1 MIVLVLLAVLAGG
14 FTTAWVSTMVGI
26 PPADAI
32 QLALMA
38 GGGALAAGAV
48 GAASLHALRRRSIA
62 AQSVVV
68 AFAALG
74 AVSVG
79 ALLAARGMFIST
91 HDLAALVVVLF
102 AAATVGLVIAF
113 LLGRRVGAAS
123 RSLSVAAR
131 GVAKGEPRRFAAES
145 EPLEL
150 ASLARELDQMR
161 VKLEET
167 RARERAMD
175 ASRRELVAWVSHDL
189 RTPLAGIRAIAEAL
203 EDGVV
208 TDPETI
214 ERYYR
219 TLRQETDRLAHLV
232 DDLFELS
239 RINAGALSLN
249 FTPVPLA
256 ELVSDAL
263 AGAAALAEN
272 KGVKLEG
279 AVAGSPVVEA
289 SVSEFSRVL
298 HNLLEN
304 AVRYTPSEGSVSLQ
318 AGLAGGHAV
327 VTVTDECGGIPETDL
342 NRVFDLAFRGKAA
355 RTPGSDGG
363 AGLGLAIARGI
374 VEAHHGGI
382 EVQNLA
388 PGCRFT
394 VRLPLTQPATA

>member
-1 MIVLVLLAVLAGG
+1 MIVLVLLGILAGA
-14 FTTAWVSTMVGI
+14 FTTAWVSTLVGI
-26 PPADAI
+26 PFADTI
-32 QLALMA
+32 QLSVMA

-48 GAASLHALRRRSIA
+48 GALSLHALRRRSIA

-74 AVSVG
+74 AVSAG

-102 AAATVGLVIAF
+102 AAATVGLAIAF
-113 LLGRRVGAAS
+113 LLGRRVGEAS
-123 RSLSVAAR
+123 RNLSVAAR
-131 GVAKGEPRRFAAES
+131 GVAEGEPSRFAGES
-145 EPLEL
+145 EPREL

-175 ASRRELVAWVSHDL
+175 SSRRELVAWVSHDL
-189 RTPLAGIRAIAEAL
+189 RTPLAGIRAMAEAL

-208 TDPETI
+208 ADRDTVR
-214 ERYYR
+214 RYYR
-219 TLRQETDRLAHLV
+219 NLRQETDRLAHLV

-249 FTPVPLA
+249 FTPVSLA
-256 ELVSDAL
+256 DLVSDAL
-263 AGAAALAEN
+263 AGASALAEI

-279 AVAGSPVVEA
+279 EVSGSPVVEA

-304 AVRYTPSEGSVSLQ
+304 AIRHTPSKGSVSLQ
-318 AGLAGGHAV
+318 AGLADGHAV
-327 VTVTDECGGIPETDL
+327 VTVSDECGGIPETDL
-342 NRVFDLAFRGKAA
+342 DRVFDLAFRGKAA
-355 RTPGSDGG
+355 RTPDSNGG

-374 VEAHHGGI
+374 VEAHNGGI

-394 VRLPLTQPATA
+394 VRLPLTQPA

>member
-1 MIVLVLLAVLAGG
+1 MIVLVLLAILAGA
-14 FTTAWVSTMVGI
+14 FTTAWVSTLVGI
-26 PPADAI
+26 PFADAI
-32 QLALMA
+32 QLSILA

-48 GAASLHALRRRSIA
+48 GAVTLHALRRRSIA

-113 LLGRRVGAAS
+113 LLGRRVGEAS
-123 RSLSVAAR
+123 RNLSVAAR
-131 GVAKGEPRRFAAES
+131 GVAEGEPRRFSAES
-145 EPLEL
+145 DPLEL

-161 VKLEET
+161 VKLEQT

-175 ASRRELVAWVSHDL
+175 SSRRELVAWVSHDL
-189 RTPLAGIRAIAEAL
+189 RTPLAGIRAMAEAL

-208 TDPETI
+208 TERDTVS
-214 ERYYR
+214 RYYR

-239 RINAGALSLN
+239 RINAGALSLK
-249 FTPVPLA
+249 FTPVSLA
-256 ELVSDAL
+256 DLVSDAL
-263 AGAAALAEN
+263 AGASALAEI

-279 AVAGSPVVEA
+279 EVSGSPVVEA

-304 AVRYTPSEGSVSLQ
+304 AIRHTPSQGSVSLQ
-318 AGLAGGHAV
+318 AGLADGHAV
-327 VTVTDECGGIPETDL
+327 VTVSDECGGIPESDL
-342 NRVFDLAFRGKAA
+342 SRVFDLAFRGKSA
-355 RTPGSDGG
+355 RTPDSNGG

-374 VEAHHGGI
+374 VEAHNGGI

-394 VRLPLTQPATA
+394 VRLPLTQPA

>member
-1 MIVLVLLAVLAGG
+1 VIVLVLIAIVAGG
-14 FTTAWVSTMVGI
+14 FTTAWVSTLVGI
-26 PPADAI
+26 PPADAV
-32 QLALMA
+32 QLSLMA

-48 GAASLHALRRRSIA
+48 GAGALHALRRRSIA

-79 ALLAARGMFIST
+79 ALLAARGMFISA

-102 AAATVGLVIAF
+102 AAMTVGLVIAF
-113 LLGRRVGAAS
+113 LLGRRVGIAS
-123 RSLSVAAR
+123 RKLSVAAR
-131 GVAKGEPRRFAAES
+131 SVAEGRPRSFAGES

-150 ASLARELDQMR
+150 ASLARELEQMR

-167 RARERAMD
+167 HARERAMD

-189 RTPLAGIRAIAEAL
+189 RTPLAGIRAMAEAL

-208 TDPETI
+208 ADPATVR
-214 ERYYR
+214 RYYR
-219 TLRQETDRLAHLV
+219 TLRQETDRLAQLV

-239 RINAGALSLN
+239 RINAGALELK
-249 FTPVPLA
+249 FMPVPLA
-256 ELVSDAL
+256 DLVSDAL
-263 AGAAALAEN
+263 AGASALAEI
-272 KGVKLEG
+272 KGVRLEG

-304 AVRYTPSEGSVSLQ
+304 AIRHTPAQGSVILK
-318 AGLAGGHAV
+318 AGLADGHAV
-327 VTVTDECGGIPETDL
+327 VSVSDECGGIPEGDL
-342 NRVFDLAFRGKAA
+342 SRVFDLAFRGKSA
-355 RTPGSDGG
+355 RTPDSDGG

-382 EVQNLA
+382 EVRNEA

-394 VRLPLTQPATA
+394 VRLPLTQPA

>member
-1 MIVLVLLAVLAGG
+1 VIPLVLLAILAGG
-14 FTTAWVSTMVGI
+14 FTTAWVAELVGI
-26 PPADAI
+26 PRADSI
-32 QLALMA
+32 QLTLMA
-38 GGGALAAGAV
+38 GGGALAAGGV
-48 GAASLHALRRRSIA
+48 GAAALHALRRRSIA

-74 AVSVG
+74 AVSAG
-79 ALLAARGMFIST
+79 ALLAARGMFISA

-113 LLGRRVGAAS
+113 LLGRRVGQAS
-123 RSLSVAAR
+123 ENLSVAAR
-131 GVAKGEPRRFAAES
+131 GLGEGEARSFAAES
-145 EPLEL
+145 DPLEL

-161 VKLEET
+161 VKLEQT

-189 RTPLAGIRAIAEAL
+189 RTPLAGIRAMAEAL

-208 TDPETI
+208 TDEETVR
-214 ERYYR
+214 RYYGN
-219 TLRQETDRLAHLV
+219 LRQETDRLARLV

-249 FTPVPLA
+249 FTPVSLA
-256 ELVSDAL
+256 DLVSDAL
-263 AGAAALAEN
+263 AGASALAEI
-272 KGVKLEG
+272 KGVNLEG
-279 AVAGSPVVEA
+279 AVAGSAVVEA
-289 SVSEFSRVL
+289 SVSELSRAL

-304 AVRYTPSEGSVSLQ
+304 AIRYTPSEGSVSLE
-318 AGLAGGHAV
+318 AGLADGHAV
-327 VTVTDECGGIPETDL
+327 VTVSDECGGIPEGDL
-342 NRVFDLAFRGKAA
+342 SRVFDLAFRGKAA
-355 RTPGSDGG
+355 RTPDSNGG

-374 VEAHHGGI
+374 VEAHNGGI

-394 VRLPLTQPATA
+394 IRLPITQPADA

>member
-1 MIVLVLLAVLAGG
+1 MIVLVLLGILAGA
-14 FTTAWVSTMVGI
+14 FTTAWVSTLVGI
-26 PPADAI
+26 PFADTI
-32 QLALMA
+32 QLSVMA

-48 GAASLHALRRRSIA
+48 GALSLHALRRRSIA

-74 AVSVG
+74 AVSAG

-102 AAATVGLVIAF
+102 AAATVGLAIAF
-113 LLGRRVGAAS
+113 LLGRRVGEAS
-123 RSLSVAAR
+123 RNLSVAAR
-131 GVAKGEPRRFAAES
+131 GVAEGEPSRFAGES
-145 EPLEL
+145 EPREL

-175 ASRRELVAWVSHDL
+175 SSRRELVAWVSHDL
-189 RTPLAGIRAIAEAL
+189 RTPLAGIRAMAEAL

-208 TDPETI
+208 ADRDTVR
-214 ERYYR
+214 RYYR
-219 TLRQETDRLAHLV
+219 NLRQETDRLAHLV

-249 FTPVPLA
+249 FTPVSLA
-256 ELVSDAL
+256 DLVSDAL
-263 AGAAALAEN
+263 AGASALAEI

-279 AVAGSPVVEA
+279 EVSESLVVEA

-304 AVRYTPSEGSVSLQ
+304 AIRHTPSKGSVSLQ
-318 AGLAGGHAV
+318 AGLADGHAV
-327 VTVTDECGGIPETDL
+327 VTVSDECGGIPETDL
-342 NRVFDLAFRGKAA
+342 DRVFDLAFRGKAA
-355 RTPGSDGG
+355 RTPDSNGG

-374 VEAHHGGI
+374 VEAHNGGI

-394 VRLPLTQPATA
+394 VRLPLTQPA

>member
-1 MIVLVLLAVLAGG
+1 VIVLVLLGILAGA
-14 FTTAWVSTMVGI
+14 FTTAWVSTLVGI
-26 PPADAI
+26 PFADTI
-32 QLALMA
+32 QLSVMA

-48 GAASLHALRRRSIA
+48 GALSLHALRRRSIA

-74 AVSVG
+74 AVSAG

-102 AAATVGLVIAF
+102 AAATVGLAIAF
-113 LLGRRVGAAS
+113 LLGRRVGEAS
-123 RSLSVAAR
+123 RNLSVAAR
-131 GVAKGEPRRFAAES
+131 GVAEGEPSRFAGES
-145 EPLEL
+145 EPREL

-175 ASRRELVAWVSHDL
+175 SSRRELVAWVSHDL
-189 RTPLAGIRAIAEAL
+189 RTPLAGIRAMAEAL

-208 TDPETI
+208 ADRDTVR
-214 ERYYR
+214 RYYR
-219 TLRQETDRLAHLV
+219 NLRQETDRLAHLV

-249 FTPVPLA
+249 FTPVSLA
-256 ELVSDAL
+256 DLVSDAL
-263 AGAAALAEN
+263 AGASALAEI

-279 AVAGSPVVEA
+279 EVSGSPVVEA

-304 AVRYTPSEGSVSLQ
+304 AIRHTPSKGSVSLQ
-318 AGLAGGHAV
+318 AGLADGHAV
-327 VTVTDECGGIPETDL
+327 VTVSDECGGIPETDL
-342 NRVFDLAFRGKAA
+342 DRVFDLAFRGKAA
-355 RTPGSDGG
+355 RTPDSNGG

-374 VEAHHGGI
+374 VEAHNGGI

-394 VRLPLTQPATA
+394 VRLPLTQPA